1 MSESPFCSEENVQ
14 KMGALDPTKL
24 WAKIFLSFSLKFK
37 QKRKN
42 LEFLTFNV

>member
-24 WAKIFLSFSLKFK
+24 WAKIFLLKIQTEEK
-37 QKRKN
+37 
-42 LEFLTFNV
+42 EFRVLDL